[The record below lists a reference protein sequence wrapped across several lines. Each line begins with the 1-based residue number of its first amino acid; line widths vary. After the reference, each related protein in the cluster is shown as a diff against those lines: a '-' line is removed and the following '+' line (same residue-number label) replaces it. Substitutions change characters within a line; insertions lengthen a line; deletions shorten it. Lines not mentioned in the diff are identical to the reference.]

1 MEIRT
6 NRPREAR
13 ATRIVPPPD
22 RARSRKKNP
31 RNMGQSPMT
40 GRRFAAL
47 LRAAGRAGAL
57 LLLVAALVSGYIY
70 ATGAE
75 VFNLRRVRVHGCR
88 ELDPAR
94 LEAIVLR
101 EFPANILKLDLG
113 AVRGRLMQETWAH
126 EVEVLRVLP
135 SDLVLYVR
143 ERVPAVI
150 LEMNGALMV
159 TDAEGVLLGRYEP
172 RFGKLDVPVFR
183 GVMGEDAETY
193 QMYQEENSARIT
205 RGLEMLAE
213 IASGSPR
220 YTRIISE
227 VDIADRDN
235 LKVVLVND
243 TAEVVLGEKDYLK
256 RFTKF
261 VNNPAEYRK
270 LKDQYTEIEHIDLR
284 FDSQIV
290 YRLRQTDPSKN
301 QTAKLEDRRQGNP

>member
-172 RFGKLDVPVFR
+172 RFGSWTSRFSGASWGKTRRPTRCTRRRTARVSPGAGDAR
-183 GVMGEDAETY
+183 GDRLGV
-193 QMYQEENSARIT
+193 
-205 RGLEMLAE
+205 
-213 IASGSPR
+213 PR

-243 TAEVVLGEKDYLK
+243 TAEVV
-256 RFTKF
+256 
-261 VNNPAEYRK
+261 PA
-270 LKDQYTEIEHIDLR
+270 
-284 FDSQIV
+284 
-290 YRLRQTDPSKN
+290 
-301 QTAKLEDRRQGNP
+301 RRTT